1 MMYDYANARFAIVN
15 FFEKELSF
23 GRIGSILIMYA
34 LFAVRRKKLEEE
46 NAVIFVVASK
56 EVQYE

>member
-1 MMYDYANARFAIVN
+1 
-15 FFEKELSF
+15 
-23 GRIGSILIMYA
+23 MYA